1 MGEVLTKGGS
11 SSCNAKGKKRPA
23 YFSGNNDV
31 LFRSE
36 SEFRDS
42 EAWDEMF
49 QIRLGRYPQPKWS
62 AICEPE
68 VMRLWLDRLDMDEDL
83 YFEMTKTTLQDF
95 INLNPG
101 WPLFSWLGTVME
113 AK

>member
-1 MGEVLTKGGS
+1 MGERLTKGGS
-11 SSCNAKGKKRPA
+11 SSCSANDEKRSA
-23 YFSGNNDV
+23 YFSMNNDV
-31 LFRSE
+31 SLRSG
-36 SEFRDS
+36 SEFLDS
-42 EAWDEMF
+42 EAWDELF
-49 QIRLGRYPQPKWS
+49 QMHLGRYTHPKWS
-62 AICEPE
+62 AICDPE